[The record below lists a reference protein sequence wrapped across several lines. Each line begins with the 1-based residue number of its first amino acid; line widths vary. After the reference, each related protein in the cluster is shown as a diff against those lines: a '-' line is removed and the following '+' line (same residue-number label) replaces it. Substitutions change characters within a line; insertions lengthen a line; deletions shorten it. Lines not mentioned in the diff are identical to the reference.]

1 MNQFV
6 IDELHPVL
14 KVDATLA
21 SHPILK
27 TIESPAE
34 ITEYFDTITY
44 SKGGSLVRMLENL
57 VTEEKLKN
65 ATTRYLNRHIYS
77 TATTEDYLTAIEEE
91 DGLDFDVKYVKQ
103 LLYCR
108 TTIYLITFLLAGKSC
123 KRGPNRWVCRWLK
136 W

>member
-14 KVDATLA
+14 KIDSTLA
-21 SHPILK
+21 SHPIVK

-44 SKGGSLVRMLENL
+44 SKGASLVRMLENL

-65 ATTRYLNRHIYS
+65 ATTRYLYRHIYS

-91 DGLDFDVKYVKQ
+91 EGLEFDVKYVNAAIK
-103 LLYCR
+103 
-108 TTIYLITFLLAGKSC
+108 LIL
-123 KRGPNRWVCRWLK
+123 
-136 W
+136 